1 MNPILRTIIISYVFQ
16 IIEVNASETED
27 RDIVEGRGKAKYAL
41 LMHFFYVAATK
52 IFVLK
57 IVYGVIFYVIVI
69 KAWHLVL
76 WLIHFMKEK
85 KREHYVELEHDHVYD
100 HHPYHH
106 HDHGFSNYGHH
117 AYSAYD
123 KPEFDSEYLPS
134 NKVYDADGSYS
145 VG

>member
-1 MNPILRTIIISYVFQ
+1 
-16 IIEVNASETED
+16 
-27 RDIVEGRGKAKYAL
+27 
-41 LMHFFYVAATK
+41 MHFFYVAATK
-52 IFVLK
+52 IFILK

-76 WLIHFMKEK
+76 WLIHYLKEK
-85 KREHYVELEHDHVYD
+85 KREEYVELDHEPVYD

-117 AYSAYD
+117 PYSAYD

-134 NKVYDADGSYS
+134 KKVYDADGSYS